1 MCSLMQAPLS
11 QLKRKVFKAFLVMAI
26 LAKLNRNGT
35 SSGYDVIKHFHTNFG
50 ISTSASTVYNL
61 LSNLEKDELVASELQ
76 SNIKVYSLTKK
87 GERQLNQVRE
97 NLNEIQDFIKALLN
111 TENTTNQQNQ
121 T

>member
-1 MCSLMQAPLS
+1 MQALS
-11 QLKRKVFKAFLVMAI
+11 KLEKKVFKAFLETAV
-26 LAKLNRNGT
+26 LAKLNQTST

-61 LSNLEKDELVASELQ
+61 LSNLEQDELVASELR

-87 GERQLNQVRE
+87 GKRQLNQVRE

-111 TENTTNQQNQ
+111 TENITNQQNQ
-121 T
+121 N